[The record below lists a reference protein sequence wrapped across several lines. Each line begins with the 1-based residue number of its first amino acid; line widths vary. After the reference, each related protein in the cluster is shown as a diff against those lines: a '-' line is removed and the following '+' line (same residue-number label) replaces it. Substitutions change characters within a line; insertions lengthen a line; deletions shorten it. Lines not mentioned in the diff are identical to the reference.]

1 MNLEALPKFYSPK
14 SPKLS
19 DDAPATSND
28 ALSVTDVMAA
38 QGMTQNRASFGFSA
52 FLGKL
57 GISITEKEKAI
68 ALLSDYALARCD
80 RVPALRKLSAEI
92 KHKVIRILAV
102 YAFEDYSRSA
112 STTRTC
118 DCCNGEG
125 FIDAE
130 VFSIKTHTPGKNKEF
145 VKMSLHMGVKD
156 IKPSAY
162 EVRRQVR
169 EINRVLCHQCKGKKV
184 VSSSCNDCHGR
195 GKAVNRELTAKQGVP
210 VFTDCKR
217 CGGNGYA
224 RMPSTEALE
233 AIRLVT
239 DAISLDTWKKS
250 VKKFYDDLIEKFEVE
265 EAWAE
270 EQLRRVTK

>member
-1 MNLEALPKFYSPK
+1 MNLEALPKFYAPK

-52 FLGKL
+52 FLGSWGSASLKKKRL
-57 GISITEKEKAI
+57 SRFFLIMPLLAATE
-68 ALLSDYALARCD
+68 SR
-80 RVPALRKLSAEI
+80 PLRKLSAEI
-92 KHKVIRILAV
+92 KPKVIRILAV

-112 STTRTC
+112 STIRTC

-130 VFSIKTHTPGKNKEF
+130 VFSMKTHTPGKNKEF

-250 VKKFYDDLIEKFEVE
+250 
-265 EAWAE
+265 
-270 EQLRRVTK
+270 Q